1 MTALLVTTW
10 VMLSAFSRMTASLE
24 VLLAKSLLSARY
36 ATPVGSASFKV
47 SRPS

>member
-1 MTALLVTTW
+1 MVVTTW
-10 VMLSAFSRMTASLE
+10 VMLSAFARVAASSE